1 MKAQEELQKIML
13 YDAKINSKLEELA
26 RMKSLATKVTSVM
39 EGEVVSRTRNTDTMG
54 DTVTKIIEMQ
64 EEINRLIDLYVDKK
78 AYFSNIIDS
87 LRNPMQIRVLYGYY
101 YHGKSFQKIA
111 NELGYSRRNIGYI
124 HEDAIAAVEKIITKD
139 KSFPEIS

>member
-1 MKAQEELQKIML
+1 MKAQEELQKITL

-39 EGEVVSRTRNTDTMG
+39 EGEVVSRTRNTDTMA

-64 EEINRLIDLYVDKK
+64 EEINRLIDLYIDKK
-78 AYFSNIIDS
+78 AYFSRIIDS

-124 HEDAIAAVEKIITKD
+124 HEDAIAAVEKIITND